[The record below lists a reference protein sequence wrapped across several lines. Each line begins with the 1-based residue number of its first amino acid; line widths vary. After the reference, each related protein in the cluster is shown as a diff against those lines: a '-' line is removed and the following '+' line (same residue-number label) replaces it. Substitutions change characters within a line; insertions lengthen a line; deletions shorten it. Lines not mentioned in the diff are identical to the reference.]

1 VDEREPVLGIIGG
14 AGVGAAA
21 RLYIDVA
28 ARVRAATG
36 SLPRIALWNVPF
48 SDTLEHAFTSATP
61 DLDVR
66 AEAEGLVGEAVDQL
80 LAAGASVIAMPCNS
94 LQRAAARECE
104 QRAVPFID
112 MIAATMDAA
121 RADAQRVAV
130 LIATEGTEAAGYY
143 EGHGVEIVA
152 PSADVRRQTNALI
165 GRAVNGD
172 LPGADEMRGLV
183 ELARRPGAG
192 VVLGCTDIC
201 GLMGG
206 GTEGVVES
214 LGCLVERCADAL
226 GARSAA

>member
-1 VDEREPVLGIIGG
+1 VDELGPVLGIIGG

-21 RLYIDVA
+21 RLYVDVA

-61 DLDVR
+61 NLDVR
-66 AEAEGLVGEAVDQL
+66 AEAEGHVGEAVDRL
-80 LAAGASVIAMPCNS
+80 RAAGATVIAMPCNS

-104 QRAVPFID
+104 QRSVPFID

-121 RADAQRVAV
+121 RTDTPSLAV

-143 EGHGVEIVA
+143 EGYGVEIVA
-152 PSADVRRQTNALI
+152 PSADARRRANALI
-165 GRAVNGD
+165 ARAVHGD
-172 LPGADEMRGLV
+172 LPGADEMRTVV

-206 GTEGVVES
+206 ETPRVVES

-226 GARSAA
+226 GAGAAV